1 MIIFVHGE
9 NSYLSLK
16 HVEKMRTKFSA
27 TLDKS
32 GMNLAEFP
40 LSGKKIEIGSVM
52 QSVQTPPF
60 LGEKRMVIVK
70 GLLEEVTTKPN
81 AKPWVEALQ
90 KTPDTSIVILLNAL
104 PASKIQKNHLY
115 KSLNDQDS
123 VHVYDFPAL
132 QGSALT
138 SWATEY
144 AKELGLNIDRSL
156 LNQIIGLVGADL
168 WQLSGELEKIA
179 AYADGKAVTPEM
191 ISQLVRANYEDAMFD
206 FVDAVSQ
213 KNTQRALGLLHA
225 QRESGSSDFHL
236 FAMLARQIRLLLGA
250 RTVLDRNPNAGKAE
264 VASEMGLHP
273 FVAQKT
279 LAQARSFDSA
289 SLILLH
295 GMLESFD
302 QKMKTG
308 GIAAGIAVD
317 RLVVEMLK

>member
-16 HVEKMRTKFSA
+16 HVEKMRVKFSA

-40 LSGKKIEIGSVM
+40 LSGKKIEIGAVM

-70 GLLEEVTTKPN
+70 GLLEDVTTKPN
-81 AKPWVEALQ
+81 AQPWVDALQ
-90 KTPDTSIVILLNAL
+90 KTPDTTIVILLNSL
-104 PASKIQKNHLY
+104 PASKVQKNHLF
-115 KSLNDQDS
+115 KSLSGQDG

-138 SWATEY
+138 AWAADY
-144 AKELGLNIDRSL
+144 AKELGLSIDRTL
-156 LNQIIGLVGADL
+156 LSELIGLVGADL
-168 WQLSGELEKIA
+168 WQLSGELSKIA
-179 AYADGKAVTPEM
+179 AYADGKPATQVM
-191 ISQLVRANYEDAMFD
+191 ISELVRANYEDAMFD

-213 KNTQRALGLLHA
+213 KNSVRALDLLHA

-250 RTVLDRNPNAGKAE
+250 RTVLDANPNAGKAE
-264 VASEMGLHP
+264 VASEMGIHP

-279 LAQARSFDSA
+279 LAQAKSFDTP
-289 SLILLH
+289 SLVLLH

-302 QKMKTG
+302 QKMKSG
-308 GIAAGIAVD
+308 GIAADVAVD
-317 RLVVEMLK
+317 RLVVKMLK